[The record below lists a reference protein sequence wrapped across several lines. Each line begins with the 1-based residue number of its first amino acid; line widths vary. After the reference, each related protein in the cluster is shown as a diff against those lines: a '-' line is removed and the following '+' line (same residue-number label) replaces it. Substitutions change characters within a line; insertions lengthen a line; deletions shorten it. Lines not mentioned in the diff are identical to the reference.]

1 MVCRFLLVSLCIDA
15 ILGEVTVSER
25 KRKLKEMTKG
35 NHLGDAY
42 ATTLN
47 RMKAQKGSRS
57 RIGMDAL
64 MWVSNSER
72 PLHTSELCHALG
84 VKIGSAD
91 LDVENVPSI
100 RTLVGC
106 SLGLIAVEAS
116 SSTVRLV
123 HLTLQEYLSNN
134 PSLFQAPHSMMAEV
148 CLTYLNFRCIR
159 ELSPALSS
167 APPSFPFVKY
177 ASCYWGK
184 HTGRQKA
191 GGVTSLALEILNGFE
206 QHISSRFLLLHYDK
220 NRHWPEPGF
229 GRSSSHNGFT
239 GLHGA
244 AFFGLG
250 EIVAALLAMKEWNIN
265 KTDAVGRTALAWAA
279 TRGHENVVRILL
291 RQKDV
296 NANPRDIES
305 GRTPLLWAAKGGYE
319 GVAKLLLE
327 REDTNPNTRDTEYGQ
342 TPLWWAAKG
351 GYEGVAKLLL
361 ERKDTNPNTRDIQY
375 GQTPLLYAARGGH
388 EGVVKLLLER
398 EDINPGIPG
407 LDGETALVLAA
418 SRGRTGI
425 VKLLSKPK
433 PSRSIAI
440 DTEKAPGR
448 SSPEPPTCPPPP
460 RPLPPAARP
469 LFPIAIPFFVIIS
482 SILLFYLFARIG
494 HSLPALSLESFYR

>member
-1 MVCRFLLVSLCIDA
+1 M
-15 ILGEVTVSER
+15 SER
-25 KRKLKEMTKG
+25 KRKLEEMTKG

-42 ATTLN
+42 AATLD
-47 RMKAQKGSRS
+47 RMKAQGGGRS
-57 RIGMDAL
+57 RLGMDAL

-91 LDVENVPSI
+91 LDDENVPTI

-106 SLGLIAVEAS
+106 SLGLIVVDA
-116 SSTVRLV
+116 SSTVGIV

-134 PSLFQAPHSMMAEV
+134 PSLFRSPHSMIAEV
-148 CLTYLNFRCIR
+148 CLTYLNFRRIR

-167 APPSFPFVKY
+167 APPSFPLLEY

-184 HTGRQKA
+184 HVGRQKA
-191 GGVTSLALEILNGFE
+191 ESVTPLALVLLNRFE
-206 QHISSRFLLLHYDK
+206 QHISSRFLLLHSDK
-220 NRHWPEPGF
+220 NRHWPEPCF

-239 GLHGA
+239 GLHGG
-244 AFFGLG
+244 AFLGFG
-250 EIVAALLAMKEWNIN
+250 EIVAALLATKEWNIN

-305 GRTPLLWAAKGGYE
+305 GRTPLHLAAKGGYE

-361 ERKDTNPNTRDIQY
+361 ERKDTNPNTRDIRY
-375 GQTPLLYAARGGH
+375 GQTPLVYAARGGH

-398 EDINPGIPG
+398 EDINPDIPG
-407 LDGETALVLAA
+407 LSGETALALAA
-418 SRGRTGI
+418 SRGHPGI

-433 PSRSIAI
+433 PSCSTAI
-440 DTEKAPGR
+440 GTGKAPGR

-460 RPLPPAARP
+460 KPLPPAARP
-469 LFPIAIPFFVIIS
+469 LFSIAIPFFVIIS
-482 SILLFYLFARIG
+482 AILLFYVFARIG
-494 HSLPALSLESFYR
+494 PSLPVLSLESFYR